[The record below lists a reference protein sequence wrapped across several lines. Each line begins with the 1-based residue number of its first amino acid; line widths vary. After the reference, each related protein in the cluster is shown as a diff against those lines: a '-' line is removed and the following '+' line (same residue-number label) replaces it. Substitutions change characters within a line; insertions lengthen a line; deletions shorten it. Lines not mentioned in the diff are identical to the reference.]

1 MKGTIIIALLLLFVV
16 SCDTD
21 AVKKEAPKSD
31 DTVVSKNN
39 QRIGADVKD
48 TSRIDLEA
56 DYEVVDEMTL
66 SNGMKIK
73 WFKHGKGAMVKDGDM
88 IELDYKVFLENGKLI
103 DANSLKN
110 LKSIPFMVGFQM
122 QPSWDIALRELR
134 LGDHVEVFI
143 PYKLARGDKEIK
155 GLMPAKSNNIV
166 KLHVMG
172 IKEPDRVEEGG
183 TRVWMF
189 AQNDK
194 FQNRFGPEKRVLF
207 HCYISSPSSPRYY
220 DTQIANNPF
229 NYGFGEPGLVPG
241 LRKALNNAKKADIMF
256 VHVPSSDAYGKQ
268 GYLDY
273 VKPNEDLFYR
283 IFVME
288 VKEQTKEK

>member
-1 MKGTIIIALLLLFVV
+1 MRGIAIIALLTFTVF
-16 SCDTD
+16 SCNTE
-21 AVKKEAPKSD
+21 AVKKPKTES
-31 DTVVSKNN
+31 TQNPVQNP
-39 QRIGADVKD
+39 QERPGTEVKD
-48 TSRIDLEA
+48 STRIDLEA
-56 DYEVVDEMTL
+56 DHEVVDEMTL

-73 WFKHGKGAMVKDGDM
+73 WFKHGNGAVVKDGDM
-88 IELDYKVFLENGKLI
+88 IELNYKVFLENGKLI
-103 DANSLKN
+103 DANSLN
-110 LKSIPFMVGFQM
+110 NMKSIPFMVGFQM

-155 GLMPAKSNNIV
+155 GVMPAKSNNIV

-172 IKEPDRVEEGG
+172 LREPDRVEEGG

-194 FQNRFGPEKRVLF
+194 FQEKFGPDKRVLF

-220 DTQIANNPF
+220 DTQVANNPF

-241 LRKALNNAKKADIMF
+241 LRKALNNAKKADMML
-256 VHVPSSDAYGKQ
+256 VHVPSSEAYGTQ

-288 VKEQTKEK
+288 VKEQIKEN